1 MHIKCNYAFVLI
13 FALKYI
19 VFTPNTID
27 PARIKEVL
35 EKDADD
41 DSRPVVVK
49 PTVITNKLRSPK
61 ISEEEEEEPVIHR
74 SSTTPIRKQQQQQV
88 LQKTPPSRPNSTDS
102 STFSVVEDD
111 KILIAATLAENNE
124 LKSKVQALTE
134 DTSAAKEIQAKQEQ
148 ELAELRETIKNVS
161 DQEITV

>member
-1 MHIKCNYAFVLI
+1 MCTY
-13 FALKYI
+13 FALNL

-35 EKDADD
+35 EKDD
-41 DSRPVVVK
+41 DSRPVK
-49 PTVITNKLRSPK
+49 PTVITSKLRSPRVT
-61 ISEEEEEEPVIHR
+61 EEPIIHR
-74 SSTTPIRKQQQQQV
+74 ASNPTRQQQ

-102 STFSVVEDD
+102 SSFSVVEDD
-111 KILIAATLAENNE
+111 KILIAATIAENNE

-134 DTSAAKEIQAKQEQ
+134 DTSAAKEIQAKQDL

-161 DQEITV
+161 NHSCESFA